1 MGVTAILASLLVPVN
16 PGTVVAEE
24 TIAEIVTAESVKKVI
39 FVIAI

>member
-24 TIAEIVTAESVKKVI
+24 TVAEILTEECIRRAI
-39 FVIAI
+39 FVIAF